1 MYGSIVSS
9 RLAARSPKKG
19 NVMKNL
25 SAANPRRLI
34 WITSWLLTLICGA
47 AITGV
52 AQRGGVS
59 TNNPIPFG
67 QGHMLY
73 GDLKIAGANT
83 SDDLTYQV
91 ILYAGPNVIQR
102 QTVSS
107 NGRFRFMGIPNGEY
121 TIAVEY
127 DGREVYKDRFRLAEN
142 QVTDV
147 RKDIQLAMRVTPTP
161 PPPKIPSLYDRTA
174 ANQSLFD
181 QAKAATDKKNFQEA
195 QRLLEQVVASD
206 DKDFVAWAELGTTLF
221 RQEKYS
227 EAEKS
232 YQKSLA
238 AKPDFLA
245 VLVNYG
251 KLQLQ
256 QKQPEKAVELLTK
269 AIEVDPKSAEA
280 QHYLGEAYLQAK
292 KGSKAVVHLN
302 EALKLD
308 PIGKAEIH
316 LRLGTLYN
324 AAGLKDR
331 AAAEYE
337 QFLAKKPDYP
347 EKDKLQQYISQNKK
361 P

>member
-1 MYGSIVSS
+1 MI
-9 RLAARSPKKG
+9 RLYLDRAGHSTLGVLA
-19 NVMKNL
+19 L
-25 SAANPRRLI
+25 AL
-34 WITSWLLTLICGA
+34 LICLLSVNA
-47 AITGV
+47 A
-52 AQRGGVS
+52 AQRGGGS
-59 TNNPIPFG
+59 TSSPIPFG
-67 QGHMLY
+67 QGHVLF
-73 GDLKIAGANT
+73 GDLRIASADATEN
-83 SDDLTYQV
+83 LTYQIV
-91 ILYAGPNVIQR
+91 LYAGPNVVQR

-107 NGRFRFMGIPNGEY
+107 NGRYRFMGIPNGEY
-121 TIAVEY
+121 TLVVEY
-127 DGREVYKDRFRLAEN
+127 DGREIYRDLFRLAEN
-142 QVTDV
+142 QNTDI
-147 RKDIQLAMRVTPTP
+147 RKDIRMAMRAAPAP
-161 PPPKIPSLYDRTA
+161 PPPKAPSLYDRTA

-181 QAKAATDKKNFQEA
+181 QAKAASDKKNFPEA
-195 QRLLEQVVASD
+195 EKLLAQVVAND

-227 EAEKS
+227 EAEKA

-238 AKPDFLA
+238 TKPDFLA

-256 QKQPEKAVELLTK
+256 QKQPEKAIELLTK

-280 QHYLGEAYLQAK
+280 QHYLGEAYLQNK
-292 KGSKAVVHLN
+292 KGSKAVGHLN
-302 EALKLD
+302 EAIKLD

-316 LRLGTLYN
+316 LRLGVLYN
-324 AAGLKDR
+324 AAGMKDR